1 MTFRSRKFL
10 DVLRKIECQAPD
22 CGADDGTIVGCHVN
36 HWLKGMG
43 HKPSD
48 AAAFAGC
55 YRCHCRY
62 DQGKDM
68 SKDERRMFATE
79 ALARSYV
86 TLLERGFLVV
96 K

>member
-1 MTFRSRKFL
+1 MTYRNRPFL
-10 DVLRKIECQAPD
+10 DLLRKIECQA
-22 CGADDGTIVGCHVN
+22 CEADDGTIVACHVN
-36 HWLKGMG
+36 HWLKGTG

-68 SKDERRMFATE
+68 NKDERRSFATH
-79 ALARSYV
+79 ALAKSYV
-86 TLLERGFLVV
+86 TLMERGFLVV
-96 K
+96 KK